1 MVDNQYISSKLMS
14 ERIVLEAV
22 AERGA
27 DAKVI
32 RVGTLA
38 PRESDGEFQIN
49 FLTNSAMGKLR
60 SYALIRCFP
69 YSQMNNMLRLGPIDE
84 SARSFMHLAKTPKE
98 CCLFHAINNH
108 LIPIMDVIRVMKDI
122 GIDIEIVEDAV
133 FLRAMEEAE
142 KDPKKAAIFSSILAY
157 KGMVEA
163 EAVEV
168 EPDCEYTSQILART
182 GFFWNETDTEYIR
195 KYILGMAGL
204 KFFDEDNL
212 FR

>member
-1 MVDNQYISSKLMS
+1 
-14 ERIVLEAV
+14 
-22 AERGA
+22 
-27 DAKVI
+27 
-32 RVGTLA
+32 
-38 PRESDGEFQIN
+38 
-49 FLTNSAMGKLR
+49 
-60 SYALIRCFP
+60 
-69 YSQMNNMLRLGPIDE
+69 
-84 SARSFMHLAKTPKE
+84 
-98 CCLFHAINNH
+98 
-108 LIPIMDVIRVMKDI
+108 MDVIRVMKDI

-133 FLRAMEEAE
+133 FLRAMEESE